1 MTGSSY
7 DSSSDSSNESQD
19 DSSARDPGG
28 AAWSRRE
35 VLRRGALGGAA
46 LAGGLSLAG
55 LVGAAPAGAAK
66 AAAKVTVTLPD
77 YPYFAG
83 TVIAPDPALLD
94 RLAAQYAR
102 RRGRAP
108 LEMTRFL
115 FGDVPVQCFDEIFR
129 TKNPARTLPM
139 GAYLWLFHL
148 SGYFGGVWLRGE
160 LVRTGKNPTIAAF
173 STAQSQ
179 QAFTAQANRAAAV
192 LADATGSD
200 AAVLAYNRAS
210 LLDRADPADPSRTI
224 TGLADTYG
232 YNEGYLLQIVEKP
245 PVGLSTP
252 PKFVV
257 CPTDPGTRP
266 LYCQYATS
274 QVRAVAQFDPVSR
287 RLAGGRGEYG
297 TLRDQ
302 IVPVQ
307 AKAITRGR
315 QVWDTFLN
323 VQGFAQP
330 AYEQLLDI
338 SSAFLE
344 TVQATALST
353 VEAVAES
360 DAALGRQAATAN
372 ACMGIWLASYT
383 TGLIDGRPDRAIP
396 TFST

>member
-1 MTGSSY
+1 MTDDRFDDRFDDGTGDGAGEWSPGS
-7 DSSSDSSNESQD
+7 
-19 DSSARDPGG
+19 GG
-28 AAWSRRE
+28 ATWSRRE
-35 VLRRGALGGAA
+35 VLRRGAVGGAA
-46 LAGGLSLAG
+46 LVGGLSLVGLAG
-55 LVGAAPAGAAK
+55 TAPAGAAK

-77 YPYFAG
+77 HPYFPG
-83 TVIAPDPALLD
+83 TAITPDAALLN
-94 RLAAQYAR
+94 RLAAQYAKR
-102 RRGRAP
+102 QGRAP

-129 TKNPARTLPM
+129 TKNPARTLPI

-192 LADATGSD
+192 LADANGSD

-210 LLDRADPADPSRTI
+210 LLDRPDPADPSRTI

-245 PVGLSTP
+245 PVGLTTP

-274 QVRAVAQFDPVSR
+274 QVTAVAKFDPVSR
-287 RLAGGRGEYG
+287 LLAKGKGEYG

-307 AKAITRGR
+307 TKAITRGR

-323 VQGFAQP
+323 VQGFAQS